1 MAITLAAISQTMHSA
16 SGTVIRAPPA
26 PGRGAHG
33 FVDTRKQDHGDAVRL
48 GDLAGLL
55 LGFSLANIA
64 SGLLM
69 TRLRDV
75 PLEVSGQL
83 AMWLVPPVWLLAL
96 SLVYFFSSGL
106 RAWAWLLGANAVALG
121 AWWLLAPGS
130 AA

>member
-1 MAITLAAISQTMHSA
+1 MPDASIERDSRRDRPRPVRPDWISKT
-16 SGTVIRAPPA
+16 
-26 PGRGAHG
+26 
-33 FVDTRKQDHGDAVRL
+33 
-48 GDLAGLL
+48 LAGLL